1 MDASGAEFQ
10 ERARTKIV
18 SRHGACLELKHRL
31 LVSSSLQLSIPNA
44 KRNQT
49 CRVVSVNSEQAPYE
63 TGIELEQAENFWGV
77 QFPPDDWEAPQQI
90 QMQSDPPPRVTPLS
104 IAENDG
110 QQIVTVAL
118 MLNALISVLQ
128 EKGIVTSAEL
138 AKTLKEIGE
147 AS

>member
-1 MDASGAEFQ
+1 LRDGRRSSRIALSVPVEVSGMDASGAEFQ

-90 QMQSDPPPRVTPLS
+90 QMQSDRRRGSLPFPSL
-104 IAENDG
+104 
-110 QQIVTVAL
+110 
-118 MLNALISVLQ
+118 
-128 EKGIVTSAEL
+128 
-138 AKTLKEIGE
+138 KTTGNRL
-147 AS
+147 